1 MLSEAKHL
9 PVKISFLAAPFM
21 TAHPEHRVTFLG
33 YTTLVSL
40 IRTAAVNLQNVFPP
54 AMIAI
59 IRTNRSTSS
68 VNAK

>member
-1 MLSEAKHL
+1 
-9 PVKISFLAAPFM
+9 M
-21 TAHPEHRVTFLG
+21 TAHPEQRVTFLG

-54 AMIAI
+54 DMIVI

-68 VNAK
+68 CLPSGDGLRCAASECPGDIF